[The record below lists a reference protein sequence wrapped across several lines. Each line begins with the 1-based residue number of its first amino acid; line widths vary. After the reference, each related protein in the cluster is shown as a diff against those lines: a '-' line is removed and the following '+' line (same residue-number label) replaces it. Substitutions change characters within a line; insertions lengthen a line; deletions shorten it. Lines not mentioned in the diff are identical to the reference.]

1 MLVLLSGSNFGV
13 PPLLGDVVF
22 NPYDVEYQ
30 KHAFE
35 NISLKLIQ
43 VTVLYKQST
52 VISIENL
59 RFGGS
64 IPPSGNHFQNIMCD
78 LFSQTNAK
86 QVRFKNTLNIHF
98 CCV

>member
-1 MLVLLSGSNFGV
+1 VLLSGSKFGT
-13 PPLLGDVVF
+13 PPLVEDIVF
-22 NPYDVEYQ
+22 NPYDAEYQ

-59 RFGGS
+59 RVGGS
-64 IPPSGNHFQNIMCD
+64 IPPPGTTFQRNIND
-78 LFSQTNAK
+78 LNFESVTY
-86 QVRFKNTLNIHF
+86 
-98 CCV
+98 